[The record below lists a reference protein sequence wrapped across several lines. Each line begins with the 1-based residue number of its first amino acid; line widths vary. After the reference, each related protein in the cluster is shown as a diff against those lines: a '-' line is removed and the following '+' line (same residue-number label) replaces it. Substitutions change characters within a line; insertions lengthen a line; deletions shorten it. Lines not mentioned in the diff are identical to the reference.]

1 MERMENVYRGTNT
14 VQPINEKG
22 VIYCTPLDELIALKE
37 SEAEFKKLLDA
48 MKAREKEL
56 IPIVMKDG
64 DIILNDKRK
73 LVTKSRNSSSINQ
86 KAFKMLYAE
95 EYMKLARDGELDV
108 KIDQVKAVLP
118 ADEIDGIVTYTRSE
132 WVELQELK

>member
-1 MERMENVYRGTNT
+1 MENVYRGTNT